1 MSEDQPHQ
9 FPEEYIHPTYGVH
22 NPPKYSPCAHQDCLY
37 PRQPWEPSDPLYPK
51 YWSAKWTMFIVRKK
65 YKENPPPY
73 DGAPDGLE
81 EGKDYTVSYGETFY
95 DSTWRGP
102 NGEEGAM
109 MELYK
114 KVSLPIFPTENN
126 YTSSFISLGNKAY
139 YLTYDDKPADID
151 LPPICL
157 MSPVNHPPK
166 RDFIKHLPYSA
177 GDSARLGGRIQ
188 GYSFWASRDD
198 KPPIQTGVYPD
209 RTGEGILFGYAF
221 KSYVEPDAHDKTA
234 PAYRHPHSFYFSG
247 FPGFPK
253 EAHMEPQYPFAPIVS
268 QYYTEFSMKQPDPAK
283 TWDLVAKH
291 ADGKPIPPR
300 FLFDGFGKKRPSNK
314 TTNLLADSPKP
325 PMWTGKRK

>member
-1 MSEDQPHQ
+1 MSEDQPPK

-37 PRQPWEPSDPLYPK
+37 PRRPWEPSDPLYPI
-51 YWSAKWTMFIVRKK
+51 YWSAKWTMYIVFGNYKK
-65 YKENPPPY
+65 FPPPY
-73 DGAPDGLE
+73 DGRPPEGLI
-81 EGKDYTVSYGETFY
+81 EGIDYTVSYGETYY

-114 KVSLPIFPTENN
+114 KKSLPIFPTENN

-139 YLTYDDKPADID
+139 YLTYEDKPADID

-157 MSPVNHPPK
+157 MSPVNHPPR

-188 GYSFWASRDD
+188 GYSFWASRDEHT
-198 KPPIQTGVYPD
+198 PPMQTGVVPD
-209 RTGEGILFGYAF
+209 RTGEGVLFGYAF

-247 FPGFPK
+247 FPVAPVN
-253 EAHMEPQYPFAPIVS
+253 APIVS
-268 QYYTEFSMKQPDPAK
+268 QNYTEFSMKQPDPAK

-300 FLFDGFGKKRPSNK
+300 YLFDGFGKKRKANK
-314 TTNLLADSPKP
+314 SMNLLENKP